1 MKDTNLAH
9 IFKRLGMSKHA
20 WAVYRHLLNQKP
32 LSASRIIA
40 QSGIHRPAAYKAL
53 FELLDTKLI
62 QRTAHGKRFLWEASD
77 PERVLELFQTETQL
91 IKNALPKTRQPTPKF
106 ADNPVRL
113 FHGAIGIRTI
123 FDDVIDHTPKGE
135 TFYRYTSEQDLHKV
149 NSYLSP
155 DYRQKRDKKKL
166 ERLVISNPQSG
177 RQKRPRLERF
187 IKTISEDMD
196 VFNQNIIQL
205 IYGNRLAF
213 IDLSTLEGMIIENT
227 ALAEF
232 QKVIF
237 KQLYKKLPEG

>member
-1 MKDTNLAH
+1 MEAKNLAH

-20 WAVYRHLLNQKP
+20 WTIYEYILKNSS
-32 LSASRIIA
+32 LSASDLIA

-53 FELLDTKLI
+53 FELLDAKLV
-62 QRTAHGKRFLWEASD
+62 RKTPKGKRFLWETTNS
-77 PERVLELFQTETQL
+77 ERVLELFQTETKL
-91 IKNALPKTRQPTPKF
+91 IEDVLPKTRPDIATF
-106 ADNPVRL
+106 ADNPVRVL
-113 FHGAIGIRTI
+113 HGEAGVRAI

-149 NSYLSP
+149 NSYLST
-155 DYRQKRDKKKL
+155 DYRQKRDKKHL

-177 RQKRPRLERF
+177 KQKRPRLERF

-213 IDLSTLEGMIIENT
+213 IDLNTLEGMIIENA

-237 KQLYKKLPEG
+237 KQLYKKLPET